1 MLETDVV
8 MQLKETNNKLAQ
20 IMHQKISEY
29 NFKMGQ
35 LHLTILVKRFP
46 EKSQKD
52 LAKKMKFT
60 EGAMSHSVKKLIKR
74 GILEQIPLETDMRYN
89 RLVLTEEGQSFI
101 NEYEQY
107 VEKIY
112 KNIFNDFQN
121 NELIMLDK
129 LLKRINKN
137 IEKVSKILDQKI

>member
-29 NFKMGQ
+29 NLKMGQ

>member
-1 MLETDVV
+1 
-8 MQLKETNNKLAQ
+8 
-20 IMHQKISEY
+20 
-29 NFKMGQ
+29 
-35 LHLTILVKRFP
+35 
-46 EKSQKD
+46 
-52 LAKKMKFT
+52 MKFT